1 MENSTAIAGEGRH
14 DQHEAKRLAILRA
27 AARIFTERGYH
38 TTSVAE
44 VAEALGVSK
53 PFLYYYL
60 KNKEDI
66 LFACSRIATEQ
77 LQEVLEQVRN
87 APGTGWEKLR
97 MLFRGYARV
106 MTTDFGICLLRSTT
120 PGSLPREMRERLYAG
135 RRRLNTE
142 VERLVAQGIAD
153 GSIRSLHPR
162 MASFALFG
170 AFNWISNWYRPE
182 GPMPPEGIADV
193 FLDLFAR
200 GMAPAHDDRSGG
212 ADAYP

>member
-1 MENSTAIAGEGRH
+1 MATHTPPGPSIEEGRE
-14 DQHEAKRLAILRA
+14 DQREAKRLAILRA
-27 AARIFTERGYH
+27 AARIFAERGYH
-38 TTSVAE
+38 TTSVAD

-77 LQEVLEQVRN
+77 LHAVLDEVRH
-87 APGTGWEKLR
+87 APGIPGWEKLR
-97 MLFRGYARV
+97 LLFRGYARV
-106 MTTDFGICLLRSTT
+106 MSTDFGICLIRSTT
-120 PGSLPREMRERLYAG
+120 PGSLPGALHERLYGG
-135 RRRLNTE
+135 RRRLNRE
-142 VERLVAQGIAD
+142 VERLVAEGIAD

-170 AFNWISNWYRPE
+170 AFNWITTWYRSE
-182 GPMPPEGIADV
+182 GAMSPEGIADA

-200 GMAPAHDDRSGG
+200 GMMPART
-212 ADAYP
+212 DAAGSK

>member
-1 MENSTAIAGEGRH
+1 MESAAEPAAEARE
-14 DQHEAKRLAILRA
+14 DPREAKRLAILRA

-38 TTSVAE
+38 TTSVAD

-77 LQEVLEQVRN
+77 LHEVLDQVRS
-87 APGTGWEKLR
+87 APGSGWDRLR
-97 MLFRGYARV
+97 LLFRGYARV
-106 MTTDFGICLLRSTT
+106 MCTDFGICLIRSTT
-120 PGSLPREMRERLYAG
+120 PGSLPPELRKRLYAG
-135 RRRLNTE
+135 RRRLNSE
-142 VERLVAQGIAD
+142 VERIIAQGIAD
-153 GSIRSLHPR
+153 GSVRSLHPR

-170 AFNWISNWYRPE
+170 AFNWISNWYKPG
-182 GPMPPEGIADV
+182 GPMTPEGIADA

-200 GMAPAHDDRSGG
+200 GMAPAREDRGG
-212 ADAYP
+212 D

>member
-1 MENSTAIAGEGRH
+1 METSAAIAGDGRD
-14 DQHEAKRLAILRA
+14 DQREAKRLAILRA

-38 TTSVAE
+38 TTSVAD

-77 LQEVLEQVRN
+77 LHEVLDGIRN
-87 APGTGWEKLR
+87 APGTGWDKLR

-106 MTTDFGICLLRSTT
+106 MCTDFGICLIRSTT
-120 PGSLPREMRERLYAG
+120 PGSLPKEMRERLYAG
-135 RRRLNTE
+135 RRRLNSE
-142 VERLVAQGIAD
+142 VERIVAQGIAD

-170 AFNWISNWYRPE
+170 AFNWISNWYRAE
-182 GPMPPEGIADV
+182 GPMSPEGIADV

-200 GMAPAHDDRSGG
+200 GMAPTREDRSGG
-212 ADAYP
+212 ADARP